1 MSFIAAIAGLHLALQ
16 TGGIQLGIPNL
27 PPAPDKDQVLVKV
40 NGQDI
45 KASDIAALLWDA
57 KAEEILNEVT
67 YFQLAKA
74 EADKLGIF
82 LTGKE
87 IDEGVQREL
96 DAMRANLAPG
106 QTLDQAMAS
115 TGQTKARLY
124 LAVKTSLYLTKIA
137 FAEFDP
143 KLYVKVST
151 IIIKPASSSAADLAS
166 AIKTAQGAYDR
177 LQKGEAWEAVVD
189 DVVADETGRESK
201 GRLGWRLLS
210 AFPDDVRSELALL
223 RANQFTKPAQIQN
236 GIQFF
241 RVERFG
247 KDLNKEELDQMRID
261 MTELL
266 RLQAVNKIRKTMK
279 LERVWPKLPAKPGV
293 EMGR

>member
-1 MSFIAAIAGLHLALQ
+1 MSLVAAIAGLQIALQ

-27 PPAPDKDQVLVKV
+27 RPAPEKDQVLVKV
-40 NGQDI
+40 NGQEI
-45 KASDIAALLWDA
+45 KASDIAALLWDV
-57 KAEEILNEVT
+57 KYEEILNEIV

-74 EADKLGIF
+74 EADKLGVF

-87 IDEGVQREL
+87 IDDGVQREI
-96 DAMRANLAPG
+96 DGMKANLAPG
-106 QTLDQAMAS
+106 QTIEQAMATS
-115 TGQTKARLY
+115 GQTRARLY
-124 LAVKTSLYLTKIA
+124 LAVKTSLLLTKIA

-151 IIIKPASSSAADLAS
+151 IIIKPASSSATDLAS
-166 AIKTAQGAYDR
+166 AIKTAQDAYDR

-189 DVVADETGRESK
+189 DVVTDEAGRESR

-210 AFPDDVRSELALL
+210 AFPDDVRSDIGLL
-223 RANQFTKPAQIQN
+223 RANQYSKPAQIQN

-247 KDLNKEELDQMRID
+247 KDLAKEELDQMRLE
-261 MTELL
+261 MTEAL
-266 RLQAVNKIRKTMK
+266 RVQAVNKIRRTMNI
-279 LERVWPKLPAKPGV
+279 ERVWPPQPKKPGV
-293 EMGR
+293 

>member
-1 MSFIAAIAGLHLALQ
+1 MSLVAAIVGIQIALQ

-27 PPAPDKDQVLVKV
+27 RPAPDKDQVLVKV

-45 KASDIAALLWDA
+45 KASDIAALLWDV

-67 YFQLAKA
+67 YYQLAKA

-87 IDEGVQREL
+87 IDEGVQREV

-106 QTLDQAMAS
+106 QSLEQAMAAS
-115 TGQTKARLY
+115 GQTRARIY
-124 LAVKTSLYLTKIA
+124 LAVKTSLLLTKIA

-151 IIIKPASSSAADLAS
+151 IIIKPASSSAADLTN
-166 AIKTAQGAYDR
+166 AIKIAQGAYDR
-177 LQKGEAWEAVVD
+177 LLKGDAWEAVVD
-189 DVVADETGRESK
+189 DVVTDETGRESK

-210 AFPDDVRSELALL
+210 AFPDDVRSEIGLL
-223 RANQFTKPAQIQN
+223 KANQYSKPAQIQN

-247 KDLNKEELDQMRID
+247 KDLNKEEMDQMRID
-261 MTELL
+261 MTESL
-266 RLQAVNKIRKTMK
+266 RIQAVNKIRKTMTI
-279 LERVWPKLPAKPGV
+279 ERVWPPQAKKPGV
-293 EMGR
+293 

>member
-1 MSFIAAIAGLHLALQ
+1 MSIVAAIAGLQIALQ

-27 PPAPDKDQVLVKV
+27 KPAPDKDQVLVKV
-40 NGQDI
+40 NGQEI

-57 KAEEILNEVT
+57 TADEILNEVT

-87 IDEGVQREL
+87 IDDGVQREL
-96 DAMRANLAPG
+96 DAMKANLAPG
-106 QTLDQAMAS
+106 QTLEQAMAS
-115 TGQTKARLY
+115 AGQTRARLY
-124 LAVKTSLYLTKIA
+124 LAVKTSLFLTKIA

-151 IIIKPASSSAADLAS
+151 IIIKPASSSATDLAS
-166 AIKTAQGAYDR
+166 AIKIAQGAYER
-177 LQKGEAWEAVVD
+177 LQKGDAWEAVID
-189 DVVADETGRESK
+189 DVVTDEAGRESR

-210 AFPDDVRSELALL
+210 AFPDDVRSEIGLL
-223 RANQFTKPAQIQN
+223 KANQFSKPAQIQN

-241 RVERFG
+241 RIDKFG
-247 KDLNKEELDQMRID
+247 KDLAKEDLDQMRID
-261 MTELL
+261 MTEAL
-266 RLQAVNKIRKTMK
+266 RLQAVTKIRRTMTI
-279 LERVWPKLPAKPGV
+279 ERVWPPQPKKPGV
-293 EMGR
+293 

>member
-1 MSFIAAIAGLHLALQ
+1 MSLVAAIAGLQIAFQ

-27 PPAPDKDQVLVKV
+27 KPAPDKDQVLVKV

-96 DAMRANLAPG
+96 DGMKANLAPG
-106 QTLDQAMAS
+106 QTLEQAMLS
-115 TGQTKARLY
+115 TGQTRARLY
-124 LAVKTSLYLTKIA
+124 LAVKTSLLLTKIA
-137 FAEFDP
+137 FADFDP

-151 IIIKPASSSAADLAS
+151 IIIKPASNSANDLAN

-177 LQKGEAWEAVVD
+177 LVKGEAWEAVVD
-189 DVVADETGRESK
+189 DVVTDETGRESR

-210 AFPDDVRSELALL
+210 AFPDDVRSEIALL
-223 RANQFTKPAQIQN
+223 KSNQFSKPAQIQN

-247 KDLNKEELDQMRID
+247 KDLAKEELDQMRID
-261 MTELL
+261 MTESL
-266 RLQAVNKIRKTMK
+266 RLQAVNKIRRTMTIQ
-279 LERVWPKLPAKPGV
+279 RVWPPQPKKPGV
-293 EMGR
+293 

>member
-1 MSFIAAIAGLHLALQ
+1 MSLVAAIAGLQIALQ
-16 TGGIQLGIPNL
+16 AGGIQLGIPNL
-27 PPAPDKDQVLVKV
+27 KPAPEKDQVLIKV
-40 NGQDI
+40 NGQEI

-87 IDEGVQREL
+87 IDDGVQREL
-96 DAMRANLAPG
+96 DAMKANLAAG
-106 QTLDQAMAS
+106 QTLEQFMAS

-124 LAVKTSLYLTKIA
+124 LAVKTSLLLTKIA

-151 IIIKPASSSAADLAS
+151 IIIKPASSSATDLAA

-177 LQKGEAWEAVVD
+177 LQKGDAWEAVVD
-189 DVVADETGRESK
+189 DVVTDEAGRESR

-210 AFPDDVRSELALL
+210 AFPDDVRSEIGLL
-223 RANQFTKPAQIQN
+223 RANQYSKPTQIQN

-241 RVERFG
+241 RIERFG
-247 KDLNKEELDQMRID
+247 KDLPKDELDQMRID
-261 MTELL
+261 MTESL
-266 RLQAVNKIRKTMK
+266 RIQAVNKIRRTMTI
-279 LERVWPKLPAKPGV
+279 ERVWPPPPKKPGV
-293 EMGR
+293 

>member
-1 MSFIAAIAGLHLALQ
+1 MSLVAAIAGLQIALQ

-27 PPAPDKDQVLVKV
+27 RPAPEKDQVLVKV
-40 NGQDI
+40 NGQEI

-67 YFQLAKA
+67 YFQLAKT

-87 IDEGVQREL
+87 IDDGVQREL
-96 DAMRANLAPG
+96 DAMKANLGPG
-106 QTLDQAMAS
+106 QTLEQAMAA
-115 TGQTKARLY
+115 TGQTRARLY
-124 LAVKTSLYLTKIA
+124 LAVKTSLLLTKIA

-151 IIIKPASSSAADLAS
+151 IIIKPASNSATDLAS
-166 AIKTAQGAYDR
+166 AIKIAQGAYDR
-177 LQKGEAWEAVVD
+177 LQKGDAWETVVD
-189 DVVADETGRESK
+189 DVVTDETGRETK
-201 GRLGWRLLS
+201 GRLGWRLMS
-210 AFPDDVRSELALL
+210 AFPDDVRSELGLL
-223 RANQFTKPAQIQN
+223 KSNQYTKPAQIQG

-247 KDLNKEELDQMRID
+247 KDLNKEELEQMRFD
-261 MTELL
+261 MTESL
-266 RLQAVNKIRKTMK
+266 RFQAVNKIRKSMTI
-279 LERVWPKLPAKPGV
+279 ERVWPALPKKPGV
-293 EMGR
+293 

>member
-1 MSFIAAIAGLHLALQ
+1 MSLVAAIAGLQIALQ

-27 PPAPDKDQVLVKV
+27 RPAPEKDQVLVKV
-40 NGQDI
+40 NGQEI
-45 KASDIAALLWDA
+45 KASDIAALLWDV
-57 KAEEILNEVT
+57 KSDEILNEVV

-87 IDEGVQREL
+87 IDDGVQREI
-96 DAMRANLAPG
+96 DGMKANLAPG
-106 QTLDQAMAS
+106 QTIEQAMATS
-115 TGQTKARLY
+115 GQTRARLY
-124 LAVKTSLYLTKIA
+124 LAVKTSLLLTKIA

-151 IIIKPASSSAADLAS
+151 IIIKPASSSATDLAS
-166 AIKTAQGAYDR
+166 AIKTAQDAYDR

-189 DVVADETGRESK
+189 DVVTDEAGRESR

-210 AFPDDVRSELALL
+210 AFPDDVRSDIGLL
-223 RANQFTKPAQIQN
+223 RANQYSKPAQIQN

-247 KDLNKEELDQMRID
+247 KDLAKEELDQMRLE
-261 MTELL
+261 MTEAL
-266 RLQAVNKIRKTMK
+266 RVQAVNKIRRTMNI
-279 LERVWPKLPAKPGV
+279 ERVWPPQVKKPGV
-293 EMGR
+293 